1 MEVKNKVKA
10 LFHKYKHA
18 WVFLYFFIYMP
29 WFTYLEKRESGVKH
43 YLIHSPL
50 DDYIPFVEYFIV
62 PYLLWFIFMVV
73 MVLYFFFTSKKE
85 FYDLFLFL
93 VLGMTAFLIISTV
106 FPNGLALRPTT
117 FARVNIFVDLVKRL
131 YATDT
136 PTNVL
141 PSIHVFNSVA
151 IAIAARRSAS
161 LKQHPVW
168 RRGSYVI
175 AALIVMSTMFL
186 KQHSVTDV
194 IAAFVMIAILYQ
206 IIYARADRRHHANLK
221 RPIIT

>member
-1 MEVKNKVKA
+1 MQLKSRLVA
-10 LFHKYKHA
+10 LFQKYKHA

-29 WFTYLEKRESGVKH
+29 WFTYLERREGSMKH

-50 DDYIPFVEYFIV
+50 DDYIPFIEYFIV
-62 PYLLWFIFMVV
+62 PYLLWFIFMAV
-73 MVLYFFFTSKKE
+73 MVLYFFFTNKKE

-93 VLGMTAFLIISTV
+93 ALGMTIFLIIST
-106 FPNGLALRPTT
+106 FYPNGLELRPTT
-117 FARVNIFVDLVKRL
+117 FARDNIFVDMVKAL
-131 YATDT
+131 YASDT

-151 IAIAARRSAS
+151 IAIAAKRSKS
-161 LKQHPVW
+161 LKKHPVW
-168 RRGSYVI
+168 RFSCYII
-175 AALIVMSTMFL
+175 AGLIVLSTMFL

-194 IAAFVMIAILYQ
+194 VAAFVLIGILYQ
-206 IIYARADRRHHANLK
+206 VIYASQDRRHAATQK